1 MTPRQDPRKDFE
13 ERLLARLK
21 AVVAERGAAG
31 AEAPAAGTEMPGIEP
46 ASASSPGSPP
56 PGRWRRRSTRLALA
70 AVAAVVIAV
79 AVVVVSSGGGGTS
92 RAYAV
97 EPLDG
102 GGVAIKIYNLAEDPE
117 GLEAALEEAGIPAH
131 VEWLPA
137 QMTCGERH
145 LKSAL
150 VKTSMGG
157 GFGGGEMSGPGHG
170 LTIGVMTT
178 AQYRHLSSE
187 FRRQVRSGNEPRG
200 AQPDLP
206 NVSFDPRSF
215 APGQSVVIVGSPEP
229 HGGDPEGGYRA
240 RIEVVEGP
248 VPACEPVPE
257 AAGTI
262 GAIQLP
268 AGAEEDAAA
277 TAAGEAAIPAA
288 GQFLYTK
295 TETVQLQTWE
305 PNGPGTGPKDHPR
318 HFTSRV
324 ALPGGH
330 RALVPVTK
338 EVWTAPDGTTRVR
351 ETLGT
356 IEFLKPSDQ
365 KLWEEA
371 GSPPPYEFDPAE
383 HHIKQ
388 DAAGDPLKEFSA
400 KNWRGKHAFAV
411 VPKLFRLPTEAAA
424 LRNAIEAQPEGSAP
438 QAADSQNG
446 NTTVQRLLEIL
457 EEPEASP
464 ELAAA
469 AFAALGEIPGI
480 KHEGEATDAAG
491 RSGEAL
497 SSEDET
503 GFGRRIIFD
512 PKASKVLSN
521 SEMVLGAPS
530 TKTYGVP
537 AGTVLREKAFLAS
550 AIVDSDHATK
560 PAG

>member
-1 MTPRQDPRKDFE
+1 MTKRQDPRNDFE

-21 AVVAERGAAG
+21 AVVAERGAAHAG
-31 AEAPAAGTEMPGIEP
+31 AEGAGMEP
-46 ASASSPGSPP
+46 AQVASPGSPSRGP
-56 PGRWRRRSTRLALA
+56 WRRRSTRLALA

-79 AVVVVSSGGGGTS
+79 GVIVVSSGGGSTS

-102 GGVAIKIYNLAEDPE
+102 GGVAIKIYSLAEDPE

-131 VEWLPA
+131 IEWLPA
-137 QMTCGERH
+137 QTTCRERH
-145 LKSAL
+145 LKPAE
-150 VKTSMGG
+150 VKTAMGG
-157 GFGGGEMSGPGHG
+157 RMGGGEMSGPGAG
-170 LTIGVMTT
+170 LTIGVLTV
-178 AQYRHLSSE
+178 AQYRRLSRE
-187 FRRQVRSGNEPRG
+187 FRHQIRTDPRG
-200 AQPDLP
+200 ETPDLP
-206 NVSFDPRSF
+206 NVTFTPGSFG
-215 APGQSVVIVGSPEP
+215 PGQSVVIVGSPEP

-268 AGAEEDAAA
+268 AGAEEDEAA
-277 TAAGEAAIPAA
+277 TAAAAAATPAA
-288 GQFLYTK
+288 GQFLYAK
-295 TETVQLQTWE
+295 TEMVQLQSWE

-324 ALPGGH
+324 SLPGGR
-330 RALVPVTK
+330 RALVPSTK
-338 EVWTAPDGTTRVR
+338 EVWTAPDGKTRVR
-351 ETLGT
+351 ETLGKV
-356 IEFLKPSDQ
+356 EFLKPSDQ

-371 GSPPPYEFDPAE
+371 GSPPPYEYDPAE
-383 HHIKQ
+383 HHITE
-388 DAAGDPLKEFSA
+388 DAAGNPMKEFASLD
-400 KNWRGKHAFAV
+400 WRGKHAFAV
-411 VPKLFRLPTEAAA
+411 VPKLFQLPTEPAA
-424 LRNAIEAQPEGSAP
+424 LRNAIEGQPEGSAP
-438 QAADSQNG
+438 QAASSQNG

-480 KHEGEATDAAG
+480 KHEGEKTDAAG
-491 RSGEAL
+491 RTGEAL
-497 SSEDET
+497 SSEDDT

-512 PKASKVLSN
+512 PATSKVLAN

-537 AGTVLREKAFLAS
+537 AGTVFREKAFLES
-550 AIVDSDHATK
+550 GIVDSDHATK
-560 PAG
+560 PGG

>member
-1 MTPRQDPRKDFE
+1 MTKRQDPRNDFE

-21 AVVAERGAAG
+21 AVVAERGAAHAG
-31 AEAPAAGTEMPGIEP
+31 AEAPSAASRGP
-46 ASASSPGSPP
+46 
-56 PGRWRRRSTRLALA
+56 WRRRSLRLGLA
-70 AVAAVVIAV
+70 AVAAVVIAI
-79 AVVVVSSGGGGTS
+79 AVVVVSSGGGSTS

-102 GGVAIKIYNLAEDPE
+102 GGVAIKIYSLAEDPE
-117 GLEAALEEAGIPAH
+117 GLEEALEEAGIPAH
-131 VEWLPA
+131 IEWLAAQTTCRERKLKPA
-137 QMTCGERH
+137 
-145 LKSAL
+145 S

-157 GFGGGEMSGPGHG
+157 GFGGGEMSGPGPG

-178 AQYRHLSSE
+178 AQYKHLMRGFRH
-187 FRRQVRSGNEPRG
+187 RIRSGTEPRG
-200 AQPDLP
+200 ADADLP
-206 NVSFDPRSF
+206 NVSFDPNSF

-268 AGAEEDAAA
+268 AAAEEDEAASAAA
-277 TAAGEAAIPAA
+277 AAAIPAA

-295 TETVQLQTWE
+295 TEVVQLQSWE
-305 PNGPGTGPKDHPR
+305 PDGPGTGPKDHPR

-324 ALPGGH
+324 SMPDGH
-330 RALVPVTK
+330 RALVPSTK
-338 EVWTAPDGTTRVR
+338 EVWTAPSGDTRVR
-351 ETLGT
+351 ETLGQV
-356 IEFLKPSDQ
+356 EFLDPADQ

-371 GSPPPYEFDPAE
+371 GSPPPYEYDPTE

-388 DAAGDPLKEFSA
+388 DAAGDPLKEFTS
-400 KNWRGKHAFAV
+400 KDWRGKHAFTV
-411 VPKLFRLPTEAAA
+411 VPKLYRLPTEPAA
-424 LRNAIEAQPEGSAP
+424 LRNAIEGQPGGSAP
-438 QAADSQNG
+438 PQAASSQNG

-464 ELAAA
+464 QLAAA

-491 RSGEAL
+491 RKGEAL
-497 SSEDET
+497 SSEDDT
-503 GFGRRIIFD
+503 GFGRRVIFD
-512 PKASKVLSN
+512 PATSKVLSN
-521 SEMVLGAPS
+521 AEMVLGAPS

-537 AGTVLREKAFLAS
+537 AGTVFREKAFLAS
-550 AIVDSDHATK
+550 GVVDSDRATK

>member
-1 MTPRQDPRKDFE
+1 MTKRQDPRNDFE

-21 AVVAERGAAG
+21 AVVAERGAAEAGADAG
-31 AEAPAAGTEMPGIEP
+31 AEAPGA
-46 ASASSPGSPP
+46 SPGAASRGP
-56 PGRWRRRSTRLALA
+56 WRRRSLRLGLA
-70 AVAAVVIAV
+70 AAAAVVIAI
-79 AVVVVSSGGGGTS
+79 AVVVVSSGGGSTS

-102 GGVAIKIYNLAEDPE
+102 GGVAIKIYSLAEDPE
-117 GLEAALEEAGIPAH
+117 GLEEALEEAGIPAH
-131 VEWLPA
+131 IEWLAAQTTCRERKLKPA
-137 QMTCGERH
+137 
-145 LKSAL
+145 S

-157 GFGGGEMSGPGHG
+157 GFGGGEMSGPGPG

-178 AQYRHLSSE
+178 AQYRHLMRG
-187 FRRQVRSGNEPRG
+187 FRHRIRSGTEPRG
-200 AQPDLP
+200 ADADLP
-206 NVSFDPRSF
+206 NVSFDPNSF

-268 AGAEEDAAA
+268 AGAEEDEAA
-277 TAAGEAAIPAA
+277 TAAAAAAIPAA

-295 TETVQLQTWE
+295 TEVIQLQSWE
-305 PNGPGTGPKDHPR
+305 PDGPGTGPKDHPR

-324 ALPGGH
+324 SLPGGH
-330 RALVPVTK
+330 RALVPSTK

-351 ETLGT
+351 ETLGK
-356 IEFLKPSDQ
+356 IKFLKPSDQ

-371 GSPPPYEFDPAE
+371 GSPPPYEYDPAE

-388 DAAGDPLKEFSA
+388 DAAGDPLKEFSS
-400 KNWRGKHAFAV
+400 KDWRGKHAFGI
-411 VPKLFRLPTEAAA
+411 VPKLYRLPTEPAA
-424 LRNAIEAQPEGSAP
+424 LRNAIEGQPDGSAP
-438 QAADSQNG
+438 QAAESQNG

-469 AFAALGEIPGI
+469 AFGALGEIPGI

-497 SSEDET
+497 SSEDDT

-512 PKASKVLSN
+512 PETSKVLSN
-521 SEMVLGAPS
+521 AEMVLGAPS

-537 AGTVLREKAFLAS
+537 AGTVFREKAFLA
-550 AIVDSDHATK
+550 AGIVDSDHATK